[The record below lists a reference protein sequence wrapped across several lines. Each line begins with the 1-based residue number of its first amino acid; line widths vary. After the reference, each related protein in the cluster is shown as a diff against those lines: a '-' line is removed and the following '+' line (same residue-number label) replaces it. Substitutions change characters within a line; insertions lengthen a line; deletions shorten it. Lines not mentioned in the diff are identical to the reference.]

1 MHMYVPGMGLFI
13 YSFVGMHLLLCLH
26 LFLQDPEFYQF
37 LKEYD
42 KELLEFNDEGID
54 VSMSV
59 TFSDKITLL
68 LYHIIRVFLAF
79 HIAIYVIQ

>member
-1 MHMYVPGMGLFI
+1 MHMYVPGMGLLI
-13 YSFVGMHLLLCLH
+13 YSSVGMHMLFCLH

-59 TFSDKITLL
+59 TFSDKITL
-68 LYHIIRVFLAF
+68 FLAF